1 MGGCREWAGD
11 SSAGARNKF
20 IIGKDRHSAGGR
32 SRPSMASTTLGLPV
46 QRARGL
52 EGDGQDG
59 LASEPS
65 QDVTSGSDGVFGS
78 VFSLILSQSRFS

>member
-1 MGGCREWAGD
+1 
-11 SSAGARNKF
+11 
-20 IIGKDRHSAGGR
+20 
-32 SRPSMASTTLGLPV
+32 MASTTLGLPV